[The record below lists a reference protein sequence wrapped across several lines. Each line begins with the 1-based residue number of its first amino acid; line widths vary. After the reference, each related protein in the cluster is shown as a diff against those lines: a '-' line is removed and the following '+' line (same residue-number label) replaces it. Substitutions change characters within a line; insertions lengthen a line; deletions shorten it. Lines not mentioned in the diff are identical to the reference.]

1 MPDLEDPTVTF
12 QKFDRDGD
20 GYITREEFRLAMSA
34 RGEAVTTAELDSI
47 FKVSDE
53 NDGDMDGRIS
63 FTEFMVAWNK

>member
-47 FKVSDE
+47 F
-53 NDGDMDGRIS
+53 
-63 FTEFMVAWNK
+63 